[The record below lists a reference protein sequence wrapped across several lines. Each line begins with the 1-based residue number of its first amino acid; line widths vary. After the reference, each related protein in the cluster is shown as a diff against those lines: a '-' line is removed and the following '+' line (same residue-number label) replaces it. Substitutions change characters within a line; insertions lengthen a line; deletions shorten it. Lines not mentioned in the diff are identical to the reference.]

1 MDLLEQVYEA
11 LEINKLDESQQEDI
25 KSKVNEIVEMK
36 AKEVAKDVSENVTEE
51 VKEELADEYEKKFE
65 EYKNDIT
72 SKFSN
77 FVDEVL
83 EQELQI
89 PEKVYEYARKGEMYE
104 PLIEQF
110 KVKLGIDEGALQ
122 DEVKDLLKE
131 AKDEIVK
138 VKDQV
143 NEEKKKRMELE
154 EDAKELS
161 THVYLRKK
169 CDGLPEKQ
177 KSRIMNLLE
186 DASSKEE
193 IDRKFNILAESVR
206 NDGYLTEETYYCKD
220 CGAEVELE
228 EGESPED
235 KTCPECEGELSTG
248 SENGKGKDS
257 VEESSDQKGEKER
270 KDEKKKDSR
279 KTLREEWLEMLN
291 NNKL

>member
-1 MDLLEQVYEA
+1 MTDILEQVYEA
-11 LEINKLDESQQEDI
+11 LELNKLDESQQEDI
-25 KSKVNEIVEMK
+25 KSKVNEVVELK
-36 AKEVAKDVSENVTEE
+36 AKEIAKDVSENVTEE

-131 AKDEIVK
+131 AKSEIVNL
-138 VKDQV
+138 KDQL
-143 NEEKKKRMELE
+143 NETKKEKMELE

-186 DASSKEE
+186 DAKSKEE
-193 IDRKFNILAESVR
+193 IDRKFDILSESVKR
-206 NDGYLTEETYYCKD
+206 DGYLTEETYYCKD

-228 EGESPED
+228 ENESPED
-235 KTCPECEGELSTG
+235 KTCPECEGELTSSKEG
-248 SENGKGKDS
+248 NSKGKDS
-257 VEESSDQKGEKER
+257 VEESKQEK
-270 KDEKKKDSR
+270 EKKKKVDESKSSR
-279 KTLREEWLEMLN
+279 KTLREE
-291 NNKL
+291 